1 MPIARVQLEDGRIA
15 RFEVPEGTT
24 PEAVEQYA
32 AQLSSSGVQ
41 SDDGQGDAAPN
52 QESPGNRGFF
62 RDLSRAILGGA
73 EVGANIASSALA
85 GPAAGISGLVH
96 AAIPGGPTGPEAIEA
111 VRNAATYTPRTEK
124 GQQYAQ
130 SVGNTLEPVANAIA
144 SVEDSLGDAV
154 FKRTESPT
162 LAAAAKSFPTFI
174 AEMVGV
180 GIGSK
185 AIRGVKA
192 SKASRRAD
200 NLLQDAAPSRE
211 HLREISNGLFKE
223 VDEMGVSVDPNRYR
237 GLANDLLKDARAS
250 GLDKMN
256 TPAAHRIIDRME
268 EAIQDGNFTF
278 SELSALR
285 ETASGVA
292 SMLNDPHQAKL
303 GMMALDKIDE
313 FMGSSGIIAADASKS
328 VGAQVGARLRTAR
341 ELWGRMRRSEML
353 EEAMYNASLQATGF
367 ENGIRTQFRAI
378 LRDKKKRR
386 YFRADELREM
396 ERVVRGTKASNLMKL
411 LGKFGFSEGQ
421 ATNYLGGMVGGGA
434 GAYVGGAL
442 GGPAGAFMG
451 SLSVSGGGTL
461 ARSAAQRMT
470 ARNARLA
477 DALVRSGKGARE
489 TAKEYLRNAKN
500 PDPNELAE
508 ILLKTGADVVDDAPL
523 DEFTRK
529 ALEIAAR
536 RRADAA
542 AGASVAS
549 VERGE
554 RR

>member
-1 MPIARVQLEDGRIA
+1 
-15 RFEVPEGTT
+15 
-24 PEAVEQYA
+24 
-32 AQLSSSGVQ
+32 
-41 SDDGQGDAAPN
+41 
-52 QESPGNRGFF
+52 
-62 RDLSRAILGGA
+62 
-73 EVGANIASSALA
+73 
-85 GPAAGISGLVH
+85 
-96 AAIPGGPTGPEAIEA
+96 
-111 VRNAATYTPRTEK
+111 
-124 GQQYAQ
+124 
-130 SVGNTLEPVANAIA
+130 
-144 SVEDSLGDAV
+144 
-154 FKRTESPT
+154 
-162 LAAAAKSFPTFI
+162 
-174 AEMVGV
+174 
-180 GIGSK
+180 
-185 AIRGVKA
+185 
-192 SKASRRAD
+192 
-200 NLLQDAAPSRE
+200 
-211 HLREISNGLFKE
+211 
-223 VDEMGVSVDPNRYR
+223 
-237 GLANDLLKDARAS
+237 
-250 GLDKMN
+250 MN

>member
-1 MPIARVQLEDGRIA
+1 
-15 RFEVPEGTT
+15 
-24 PEAVEQYA
+24 
-32 AQLSSSGVQ
+32 
-41 SDDGQGDAAPN
+41 
-52 QESPGNRGFF
+52 
-62 RDLSRAILGGA
+62 
-73 EVGANIASSALA
+73 
-85 GPAAGISGLVH
+85 
-96 AAIPGGPTGPEAIEA
+96 
-111 VRNAATYTPRTEK
+111 
-124 GQQYAQ
+124 
-130 SVGNTLEPVANAIA
+130 
-144 SVEDSLGDAV
+144 
-154 FKRTESPT
+154 
-162 LAAAAKSFPTFI
+162 
-174 AEMVGV
+174 
-180 GIGSK
+180 
-185 AIRGVKA
+185 
-192 SKASRRAD
+192 
-200 NLLQDAAPSRE
+200 
-211 HLREISNGLFKE
+211 
-223 VDEMGVSVDPNRYR
+223 
-237 GLANDLLKDARAS
+237 
-250 GLDKMN
+250 
-256 TPAAHRIIDRME
+256 
-268 EAIQDGNFTF
+268 
-278 SELSALR
+278 
-285 ETASGVA
+285 
-292 SMLNDPHQAKL
+292 
-303 GMMALDKIDE
+303 
-313 FMGSSGIIAADASKS
+313 
-328 VGAQVGARLRTAR
+328 
-341 ELWGRMRRSEML
+341 
-353 EEAMYNASLQATGF
+353 
-367 ENGIRTQFRAI
+367 
-378 LRDKKKRR
+378 
-386 YFRADELREM
+386 M

-508 ILLKTGADVVDDAPL
+508 ILLKTGAEVVDDAPL